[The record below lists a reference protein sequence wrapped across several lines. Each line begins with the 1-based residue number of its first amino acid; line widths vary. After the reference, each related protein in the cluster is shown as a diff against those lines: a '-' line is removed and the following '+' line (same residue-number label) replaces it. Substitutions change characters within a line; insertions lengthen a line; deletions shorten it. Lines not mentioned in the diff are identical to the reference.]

1 MDRFLEK
8 DLAVKIL
15 SVLLAIV
22 LWFQVTSDES
32 ATPRRVFERVGVQV
46 VGLDPAL
53 ALVDAG
59 QRPAVRVTVQ
69 GSQLSLNRVRAEDVR
84 AQVNLAAAQPGTA
97 LYRVE
102 VTVPKGVNITDV
114 APSTLTLA
122 VEPRTARQVPIQ
134 VRTVG
139 EVTSDYV
146 VGQPV
151 TKETQATV
159 TGPKSR
165 VDAVGYVVGLAD
177 VKGVTE
183 DARRTV
189 HLTAVSPDG
198 KEIGGLVLAPE
209 SIEVTVPVNKLPPGA
224 ILTVN
229 VRTSGQVA
237 AGYRVA
243 GVKVL
248 PAQVRLRATPDQLK
262 GIISVDTAVID
273 LAGATGAIV
282 REVDLAVPAGT
293 YVVQPARVAVTIDVA
308 PDLLTRRLPNL
319 PVRVRNLPDDKKAT
333 LAPSVVTAVISGPR
347 AQVEKLGADDV
358 VLFVDAANLGAGTQQ
373 LLVQAELP
381 AGVQFVGAEP
391 RTIQVEVH

>member
-8 DLAVKIL
+8 DLTVKIL
-15 SVLLAIV
+15 SVLLAII

-53 ALVDAG
+53 ALVDAD

-69 GSQLSLNRVRAEDVR
+69 GSQLSLNRVRAGDVR

-114 APSTLTLA
+114 APSTLSLA
-122 VEPRTARQVPIQ
+122 IEPRTTRQVPIQ

-139 EVTSDYV
+139 DVTSDYV
-146 VGQPV
+146 IGQPV
-151 TKETQATV
+151 AKETQATV

-209 SIEVTVPVNKLPPGA
+209 SIGVTVPVTKLPPGA
-224 ILTVN
+224 ILPVN

-237 AGYRVA
+237 AGYRVG
-243 GVKVL
+243 GVKAQ

-262 GIISVDTAVID
+262 GINSVDTAVID
-273 LAGATGAIV
+273 LAGATGPIV

-293 YVVQPARVAVTIDVA
+293 YVVQPARVAVTIDVV

-319 PVRVRNLPDDKKAT
+319 PVRVRNLRDEKKAT
-333 LAPSVVTAVISGPR
+333 LAPSVVTAAISGPR
-347 AQVEKLGADDV
+347 AQVEKLGPDDV

-381 AGVQFVGAEP
+381 AGVQFVEAEP